1 MIFFLY
7 GPDTY
12 RARQKLKE
20 IQEKY
25 QTTYLHAVHVQ
36 YFDCAHTELQDAK
49 NALESI
55 SMFEQK
61 KLLIFQNVFAN
72 SALEEFLFER
82 RKRLAESMQHIIIFF
97 EAVRLDSSRQA
108 RLDAR
113 QAENKTK
120 NSSKFFSWLKK
131 NAKQQEFLPLSPAK
145 LKLWISQEFER
156 YNLKA
161 TPQAQE
167 VLARAAGSDLW
178 RLSNEIKKIAAW
190 KRSTQTTSTRLD
202 ARQARLDSSRQV
214 RESDVALLVNSQEE
228 ADVFAMVEAVAQ
240 KDKKRALNLLYRHLQ
255 KGDSPSYLSSM
266 LQYQF
271 RTLLQIRD
279 MAERKLSYGAML
291 QKTKLHPYV
300 LKKGMQIARNF
311 SLSELKSIYEKLFIL
326 EKQLKMGKGEPGGVF
341 DLLFATL

>member
-131 NAKQQEFLPLSPAK
+131 NAKQQEFLLLSPAK

-190 KRSTQTTSTRLD
+190 KRSTQTTSI
-202 ARQARLDSSRQV
+202 

-228 ADVFAMVEAVAQ
+228 ADVFAMVEAAAQ
-240 KDKKRALNLLYRHLQ
+240 KDRKRALNLLYRHLQ

-300 LKKGMQIARNF
+300 LKKGMQIAQNF

-326 EKQLKMGKGEPGGVF
+326 EKQLKTGKGEPAGVF

>member
-190 KRSTQTTSTRLD
+190 KRSTQTTSI
-202 ARQARLDSSRQV
+202 

>member
-113 QAENKTK
+113 QA
-120 NSSKFFSWLKK
+120 
-131 NAKQQEFLPLSPAK
+131 
-145 LKLWISQEFER
+145 
-156 YNLKA
+156 
-161 TPQAQE
+161 
-167 VLARAAGSDLW
+167 
-178 RLSNEIKKIAAW
+178 
-190 KRSTQTTSTRLD
+190 
-202 ARQARLDSSRQV
+202 RLDSSRQ
-214 RESDVALLVNSQEE
+214 A
-228 ADVFAMVEAVAQ
+228 
-240 KDKKRALNLLYRHLQ
+240 K
-255 KGDSPSYLSSM
+255 P
-266 LQYQF
+266 
-271 RTLLQIRD
+271 
-279 MAERKLSYGAML
+279 
-291 QKTKLHPYV
+291 TK
-300 LKKGMQIARNF
+300 
-311 SLSELKSIYEKLFIL
+311 
-326 EKQLKMGKGEPGGVF
+326 
-341 DLLFATL
+341 

>member
-12 RARQKLKE
+12 RVRQKLKE

-25 QTTYLHAVHVQ
+25 QKTYLHAVHVQ

-82 RKRLAESMQHIIIFF
+82 RKQLAESVHHIIVLF
-97 EAVRLDSSRQA
+97 EAA
-108 RLDAR
+108 RLAAR

-131 NAKQQEFLPLSPAK
+131 NAKQQEFLLLSPAK

-156 YNLKA
+156 YNLKVA
-161 TPQAQE
+161 PQAQE
-167 VLARAAGSDLW
+167 ALARAAGSDLW

-190 KRSTQTTSTRLD
+190 KKSTQTTSI
-202 ARQARLDSSRQV
+202 

-228 ADVFAMVEAVAQ
+228 ADVFAMVEAAAQ
-240 KDKKRALNLLYRHLQ
+240 KDRKRALNLLYRHLQ

-300 LKKGMQIARNF
+300 LKKGMQIAQNF

-326 EKQLKMGKGEPGGVF
+326 EKQLKTGKGEPAGVF

>member
-12 RARQKLKE
+12 RVRQKLKE

-25 QTTYLHAVHVQ
+25 QKTYLHAVHVQ

-82 RKRLAESMQHIIIFF
+82 RKQLAESVHHIIVLF
-97 EAVRLDSSRQA
+97 EAA
-108 RLDAR
+108 RLAAR

-131 NAKQQEFLPLSPAK
+131 NAKQQEFLLLSPAK

-161 TPQAQE
+161 APQAQE
-167 VLARAAGSDLW
+167 ALARAAGSDLW

-190 KRSTQTTSTRLD
+190 KRSTQTTSI
-202 ARQARLDSSRQV
+202 

-228 ADVFAMVEAVAQ
+228 ADVFAMVEAAAQ
-240 KDKKRALNLLYRHLQ
+240 KDRKRALNLLYRHLQ

-300 LKKGMQIARNF
+300 LKKGMQIAQNF

-326 EKQLKMGKGEPGGVF
+326 EKQLKTGKGEPAGVF

>member
-131 NAKQQEFLPLSPAK
+131 NAKQQEFLLLSPAK

-190 KRSTQTTSTRLD
+190 KRSTQTTSI
-202 ARQARLDSSRQV
+202 

>member
-12 RARQKLKE
+12 RARQKFKE

-25 QTTYLHAVHVQ
+25 QKTYLHAVHVQ

-82 RKRLAESMQHIIIFF
+82 RKRLAESTQHIIILF
-97 EAVRLDSSRQA
+97 EV
-108 RLDAR
+108 
-113 QAENKTK
+113 AENKTK

-131 NAKQQEFLPLSPAK
+131 NAKQQEFLLLSPAK

-156 YNLKA
+156 YGFKA
-161 TPQAQE
+161 APQAQE
-167 VLARAAGSDLW
+167 ALARAAGSDLW
-178 RLSNEIKKIAAW
+178 RLSNEIRKIAAW
-190 KRSTQTTSTRLD
+190 KRSTQNTS
-202 ARQARLDSSRQV
+202 ARLDSSRQV

-228 ADVFAMVEAVAQ
+228 TDVFAMVEAAAQ
-240 KDKKRALNLLYRHLQ
+240 KDRKRALNLLYRHLQ
-255 KGDSPSYLSSM
+255 KGDPPSYLSSM

-300 LKKGMQIARNF
+300 LKKGMQIAQNF

-326 EKQLKMGKGEPGGVF
+326 EKQLKTGKGEPSGVF

>member
-25 QTTYLHAVHVQ
+25 QKTYLHAVHVQ
-36 YFDCAHTELQDAK
+36 YFDCAHTELQDVK

-82 RKRLAESMQHIIIFF
+82 RKQLGESVHHIIVLFEAARLA
-97 EAVRLDSSRQA
+97 
-108 RLDAR
+108 AR

-131 NAKQQEFLPLSPAK
+131 NAKQQEFLLLSPAK

-161 TPQAQE
+161 APQAQE
-167 VLARAAGSDLW
+167 ALARAAGGDLW

-190 KRSTQTTSTRLD
+190 KRSTQTTSI
-202 ARQARLDSSRQV
+202 

-228 ADVFAMVEAVAQ
+228 ADVFAMVEAAAQ
-240 KDKKRALNLLYRHLQ
+240 KDRKRALNLLYRHLQ

>member
-1 MIFFLY
+1 M
-7 GPDTY
+7 
-12 RARQKLKE
+12 
-20 IQEKY
+20 
-25 QTTYLHAVHVQ
+25 Q

-190 KRSTQTTSTRLD
+190 KRSTQTTSI
-202 ARQARLDSSRQV
+202 

-228 ADVFAMVEAVAQ
+228 ADVFAMVEAAAQ
-240 KDKKRALNLLYRHLQ
+240 IDRKRALNLLYRHLQ